1 MYKNLFALPNLR
13 PYRPTKHK
21 NRIIPAVITGRIF
34 SLFLLLY
41 YTPNSLCWLDGGPP
55 PPTKT
60 LYQKLW
66 GSFRKLFGGT
76 DPPVVAPLF
85 GSWFHRKRLC
95 KCHEK
100 NTKNKDTT
108 KDFSSRTRTRTL
120 YLSLRTP

>member
-55 PPTKT
+55 PLQKRCIKSCGGPSESCLGVRTPQWLRPCLEAGFTENDFVNATKKI
-60 LYQKLW
+60 L
-66 GSFRKLFGGT
+66 
-76 DPPVVAPLF
+76 
-85 GSWFHRKRLC
+85 
-95 KCHEK
+95 
-100 NTKNKDTT
+100 
-108 KDFSSRTRTRTL
+108 RTRTQPRTFPQGPGPGL
-120 YLSLRTP
+120 YICP

>member
-55 PPTKT
+55 PYKNVVSKVVGVLQKVVWGYGPPSGCALVWKLVSQKT
-60 LYQKLW
+60 
-66 GSFRKLFGGT
+66 
-76 DPPVVAPLF
+76 
-85 GSWFHRKRLC
+85 
-95 KCHEK
+95 
-100 NTKNKDTT
+100 
-108 KDFSSRTRTRTL
+108 TL
-120 YLSLRTP
+120 